1 MSETQEIEAPKLA
14 EYVHF
19 TVYDRVGNYS
29 HGGLCEKALVQDQA
43 DADKG
48 QTAKEG
54 KFEFKRSELR
64 PTYRMERRKRYPSIN
79 DQLGAACDLAKAIRD
94 SELLELPPSVLRW
107 IEKVEAV
114 KREYPKDQA

>member
-1 MSETQEIEAPKLA
+1 MSETQEIETPKLA
-14 EYVHF
+14 EYVHY
-19 TVYDRVGNYS
+19 TVYDRVGIMART
-29 HGGLCEKALVQDQA
+29 GVCEKALLESQA
-43 DADKG
+43 QEG
-48 QTAKEG
+48 ETVKEG
-54 KFEFKRSELR
+54 KAEFKRSELR

-114 KREYPKDQA
+114 KREYPKDEA